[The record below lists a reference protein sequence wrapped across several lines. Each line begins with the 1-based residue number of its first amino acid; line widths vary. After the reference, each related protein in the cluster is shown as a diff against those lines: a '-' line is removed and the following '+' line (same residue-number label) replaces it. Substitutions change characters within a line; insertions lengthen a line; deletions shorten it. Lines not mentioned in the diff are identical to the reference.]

1 MFEERRRIRYG
12 LATMELASFDKSTSV
27 SPYNNNIRTHGGGGG
42 GRGGGPGLV
51 TVMCTHSTV

>member
-42 GRGGGPGLV
+42 GGGEEDLD
-51 TVMCTHSTV
+51 